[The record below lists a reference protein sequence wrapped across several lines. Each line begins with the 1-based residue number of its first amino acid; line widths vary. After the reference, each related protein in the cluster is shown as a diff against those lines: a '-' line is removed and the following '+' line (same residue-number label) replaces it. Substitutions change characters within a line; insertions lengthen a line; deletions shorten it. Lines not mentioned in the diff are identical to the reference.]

1 MKIRTKIGFLAVG
14 LSVAVALAAAVGFYL
29 AERRT
34 LLRKMAAARTAL
46 ADHLA
51 QTCRDA
57 LVVNDELAA
66 LNAATA
72 VRGDTGVLDAY
83 CLNAKGFVVAH
94 ADTARLG
101 KGPLPVDRTDGFV
114 MTVPVTKGPA
124 RKAVVVFSK
133 SAMEQEMDQA
143 LQNVGVQILS
153 AMGGA
158 LGLGWLGA
166 WLLALHLTRP
176 IERIAQ
182 GTHRVAAG
190 DLDHRLTENRKD
202 ELGALAH
209 DFNRMAEQLG
219 ELDQMKRDFVA
230 MVTHELRSPL
240 SAIESYANFLM
251 EDLPAP
257 QSSRSMENLL
267 VIRNN
272 ATRLGRFVNDILDL
286 SKIESRAMDL
296 RLESVSVAQVF
307 KDLLDLFTPVARER
321 NIHLSAQAPAD
332 LKVSADPDK
341 LHQVLTNLVGNALK
355 FTPPGGKVTLS
366 ADKEKSTGA
375 PPAPFRARLMVS
387 DTGPGIPPVD
397 QQRIFDKFEQVRGIR
412 SVVPG
417 AKGTGLG
424 LSIVKGLVEAQGG
437 TVHVESQVGHG
448 SSFSVTLPI

>member
-1 MKIRTKIGFLAVG
+1 MKIRTKIGFLAIG
-14 LSVAVALAAAVGFYL
+14 LSVSVAAAAAVGFYL

-34 LLRKMAAARTAL
+34 LLRKLAGARTAL

-51 QTCRDA
+51 QACRDA

-66 LNAATA
+66 LNAAAA
-72 VRGDTGVLDAY
+72 VRENRGVLDAY
-83 CLNAKGFVVAH
+83 CLDSKGLVVAH
-94 ADTARLG
+94 ADTATWG
-101 KGPLPVDRTDGFV
+101 KRPLPFDTSDGLPL
-114 MTVPVTKGPA
+114 TVPVTNGPA

-133 SAMEQEMDQA
+133 SEMEREVDQS
-143 LQNVGVQILS
+143 LREVSGRILS

-158 LGLGWLGA
+158 LGLGLLGA

-176 IERIAQ
+176 IQRIAQ

-190 DLDHRLTENRKD
+190 DLGHRLTETRAD
-202 ELGALAH
+202 ELGELAR
-209 DFNRMAEQLG
+209 DFNRMATRLG

-251 EDLPAP
+251 EELPT
-257 QSSRSMENLL
+257 QSSRSLENLL

-296 RLESVSVAQVF
+296 RLESVDVAQIY
-307 KDLLDLFTPVARER
+307 KDLLDLFTPIARER
-321 NIHLSAQAPAD
+321 SIQLSAQSPANI
-332 LKVSADPDK
+332 KVSADPDK
-341 LHQVLTNLVGNALK
+341 LNQVLTNLLGNALK

-366 ADKEKSTGA
+366 AEKEKPGD
-375 PPAPFRARLMVS
+375 PAGPSRVRLIVS
-387 DTGPGIPPVD
+387 DTGPGIPAAD

-412 SVVPG
+412 PTVPG

-424 LSIVKGLVEAQGG
+424 LAIVKGLVEAQGG
-437 TVHVESQVGHG
+437 TVHVESQVGNG
-448 SSFSVTLPI
+448 SAFSVSLPV

>member
-1 MKIRTKIGFLAVG
+1 MKIRTKIGFLAVV
-14 LSVAVALAAAVGFYL
+14 LSVSVAAAAAVGFYL

-34 LLRKMAAARTAL
+34 LLRKMEGARTAL

-66 LNAATA
+66 LNAAAA
-72 VRGDTGVLDAY
+72 VRGNTGVLDAY
-83 CLNAKGFVVAH
+83 CLDAKGFVVAH
-94 ADTARLG
+94 ANTAFLG
-101 KGPLPVDRTDGFV
+101 KAPLPIDRVDGIL
-114 MTVPVTKGPA
+114 MTVPVTNGPA

-133 SAMEQEMDQA
+133 SAMEREVEQSLRE
-143 LQNVGVQILS
+143 VWGRILS

-158 LGLGWLGA
+158 LGLGLLGA

-176 IERIAQ
+176 IQRIAQ

-190 DLDHRLTENRKD
+190 DLGHRLTENRAD
-202 ELGALAH
+202 ELGELAR
-209 DFNRMAEQLG
+209 DFNRMAARLG

-251 EDLPAP
+251 EELPA
-257 QSSRSMENLL
+257 QSSRSLENLL

-296 RLESVSVAQVF
+296 RLEPVDVAQIF
-307 KDLLDLFTPVARER
+307 KDLLDLFTPIARER
-321 NIHLSAQAPAD
+321 SIQLSAQSPTD

-341 LHQVLTNLVGNALK
+341 LNQVLTNLLGNALK
-355 FTPPGGKVTLS
+355 FTPRGGKVTLS
-366 ADKEKSTGA
+366 AEIEKPGETLSV
-375 PPAPFRARLMVS
+375 PSRVRLTVS
-387 DTGPGIPPVD
+387 DTGPGIPPAD

-412 SVVPG
+412 PTVPG

-424 LSIVKGLVEAQGG
+424 LAIVKGLVEAQGG
-437 TVHVESQVGHG
+437 TVHVESRVGHG
-448 SSFSVTLPI
+448 SAFSVSLPL